1 MSAVKSVMKSH
12 IRNAEVDEF
21 LQQELADAGYG
32 ASEIVRTPLGTR
44 ITVYVTRPGLVI
56 GRRGLGIKEL
66 TEKLEK
72 KFNLPNPQIS
82 VAEVEIPE
90 LNPLIMCNRIA
101 QLVQRGTPFRRA
113 AMWALN
119 SIMAA
124 GAMGAEIRIAGKLR
138 SERANFEK
146 YRAGVLPK
154 SGEPAEKMVREA
166 TTHVLLKMGLY
177 GIKVKIA
184 LKDLM
189 PPEFELKETGAGGGE
204 GGQAQAS

>member
-1 MSAVKSVMKSH
+1 MSAIKNVMRSYV
-12 IRNAEVDEF
+12 RNAEIDEF
-21 LQQELADAGYG
+21 LQEELRDAGYG
-32 ASEIVRTPLGTR
+32 ASDILKTPIGTR

-82 VAEVEIPE
+82 VTEVEIPE
-90 LNPLIMCNRIA
+90 LEPRIMCNRIA
-101 QLVQRGTPFRRA
+101 QMVTKGTAFRRA
-113 AMWALN
+113 ALWALN

-124 GAMGAEIRIAGKLR
+124 GASGAEIKIAGKLR
-138 SERANFEK
+138 SERANYEK

-154 SGEPAEKMVREA
+154 SGDPAEKMVREA

-184 LKDLM
+184 LKDLV
-189 PPEFELKETGAGGGE
+189 PPEIELKEEVGGE
-204 GGQAQAS
+204 VDKAQAS